1 MSDVYKDKQFLQPY
15 VRSDDCQ
22 LQIGQS
28 IQDKKCK
35 SCVKR
40 LQKYNSWVEHLAVI
54 NTLKVIEKV
63 KQTFKENDKIY
74 RNCS

>member
-35 SCVKR
+35 SCMER
-40 LQKYNSWVEHLAVI
+40 LQKYTSCVKHLAVI
-54 NTLKVIEKV
+54 NTSKVIEKV
-63 KQTFKENDKIY
+63 RQTHSRKMTK
-74 RNCS
+74 